1 MSCDELLPRTTRADQ
16 LDRVVLINDF
26 SKVRGGAAA
35 LVVLLAGKL
44 VARNIKVTLITGDDG
59 NELQTSLPGVN
70 VVSLNE
76 PPLLDRPAKVA
87 AVKGWYN
94 SSANRM
100 MADWIA
106 HNDTPRTVYHV
117 HNWAHIL
124 SASVFR
130 ALRKVRHRTVVHAH
144 DYFLACP
151 NGAFVNYRSGQE
163 CELTPLSMAC
173 LATNC
178 DRRSYAQKLWRA
190 GRHVVRQTLWNFDQ
204 NRTSV
209 LLIHDGMREPFERA
223 GVASSQLHTVRNPSL
238 PFLAERVRAED
249 NSEYVFVGRVEEE
262 KGVRDFLSAARAA
275 GVQARVI
282 GDGSAL
288 PELRDEFPNVIFD
301 GWQSREGIAKFIRNA
316 RMLVVASRYP
326 EPFGLVIVESLASG
340 LPVILP
346 NSALLS
352 REVTQNG
359 LGVACDTRSVEALSG
374 LISQT
379 RGDDADIRRMSLKA
393 FSMRD
398 ELSSAP
404 DRWSDQL
411 TRQYREILRKAHQPT
426 TIAS

>member
-1 MSCDELLPRTTRADQ
+1 MNCDELLPRGMRDDQ
-16 LDRVVLINDF
+16 LDRIVLINDF

-35 LVVLLAGKL
+35 LVVLLAEKL
-44 VARNIKVTLITGDDG
+44 VARNINVTLITGDDG
-59 NELQTSLPGVN
+59 NGLQTTLPGVN

-94 SSANRM
+94 SSANQM

-106 HNDTPRTVYHV
+106 QNDTPRTVYHV

-130 ALRKVRHRTVVHAH
+130 ALRKVRHRTLVHAH

-163 CELTPLSMAC
+163 CKLTPLSVAC

-190 GRHVVRQTLWNFDQ
+190 GRHVVRQTLWSFDQ
-204 NRTSV
+204 NRTGV

-223 GVASSQLHTVRNPSL
+223 GIASSQLHTVRNPSL
-238 PFLAERVRAED
+238 PFLAERVRAEE

-262 KGVRDFLSAARAA
+262 KGVGDFLAAARAV
-275 GVQARVI
+275 GVPARVI

-288 PELRDEFPNVIFD
+288 PALRDEFPDVIFD
-301 GWQSREGIAKFIRNA
+301 GWQSREGVAELIRNA

-326 EPFGLVIVESLASG
+326 EPFGLVIVEALASG
-340 LPVILP
+340 LPLILP

-359 LGVACDTRSVEALSG
+359 IGMACDTRSVEALSQ
-374 LISQT
+374 LISRT
-379 RGDDADIRRMSLKA
+379 RANDAEVQGMSVKA
-393 FSMRD
+393 FSMRNL
-398 ELSSAP
+398 LSSTP

-411 TRQYREILRKAHQPT
+411 TRHYLELLHKAHQPAA
-426 TIAS
+426 IAG

>member
-1 MSCDELLPRTTRADQ
+1 MNDDELLPPEMRDEI
-16 LDRVVLINDF
+16 DRVVLINDF

-35 LVVLLAGKL
+35 LVVLLAEKL
-44 VARNIKVTLITGDDG
+44 VAKNIKVTLITGDDG
-59 NELQTSLPGVN
+59 SGLQTLLPDVD

-87 AVKGWYN
+87 AIKGLYN

-100 MADWIA
+100 MADWIT

-130 ALRKVRHRTVVHAH
+130 ALHRVRHRTIVHAH

-151 NGAFVNYRSGQE
+151 NGAFVNYRSGEE
-163 CELTPLSMAC
+163 CKIAPLSVAC

-190 GRHVVRQTLWNFDQ
+190 GRHAVRQTLWSLNQ
-204 NRTSV
+204 NQTSV

-238 PFLAERVRAED
+238 PFLPERVRAEK

-262 KGVRDFLSAARAA
+262 KGVGDFLAAARAI
-275 GVQARVI
+275 GVPARVI

-288 PELRDEFPNVIFD
+288 PGLREAFPDVVFD
-301 GWQSREGIAKFIRNA
+301 GWQSREGVAELIRKA
-316 RMLVVASRYP
+316 RMLVVSSRYP

-352 REVTQNG
+352 REVTQSGIG
-359 LGVACDTRSVEALSG
+359 LACDTRSIAALSE
-374 LISQT
+374 LISRT
-379 RGDDADIRRMSLKA
+379 RGNDAEVERMSVKA

-398 ELSSAP
+398 QLSAGP

-411 TRQYREILRKAHQPT
+411 TGQYRDILRTAHQPA